1 MAYEVKFVGKLQFTA
16 RTPVHVGGAREANV
30 LYALRLRSLGRLLV
44 PSSTWKG
51 AFRAIAE
58 KLAPSMPLS
67 EIEKLAVERV
77 ALSSE
82 PKSSVKDLLEGFGRA
97 LRGEEAPPFKPD
109 DVKRVLLSI
118 GYSEEELRAPED
130 PAWMLVEY
138 LAYHCP
144 IGKLFGNQVRAGSVR
159 FLDTLLTAQ
168 TQRRPGVG
176 ISRKDLRVQEGVL
189 YTVETTEAEV
199 SVPLVMVGEV
209 ERLGSPSAKLLA
221 STLEAVKEVG
231 LSIGGRKSA
240 GLGLLQLE
248 SAEFHVV
255 KLAEDKGGVGLANP
269 LKTPMLSLENF
280 MRLLRS

>member
-16 RTPVHVGGAREANV
+16 RTPVHVGGVREANV

-67 EIEKLAVERV
+67 EVEKLAVERV

-97 LRGEEAPPFKPD
+97 LRGEETPPFKPD

-176 ISRKDLRVQEGVL
+176 IGRKDLRVQEGVL

-199 SVPLVMVGEV
+199 AVPLVMVGEV

-255 KLAEDKGGVGLANP
+255 KLAEDKGGVGLA
-269 LKTPMLSLENF
+269 
-280 MRLLRS
+280 

>member
-1 MAYEVKFVGKLQFTA
+1 MKFVGKLQFTA

-118 GYSEEELRAPED
+118 GYSEEQLRAPED

-176 ISRKDLRVQEGVL
+176 ISRKDLRVQEKVL

-209 ERLGSPSAKLLA
+209 ERLSSPSAKLLA

>member
-1 MAYEVKFVGKLQFTA
+1 MYEVKFVGKLQFTA
-16 RTPVHVGGAREANV
+16 RTPLHVGGAREANV
-30 LYALRLRSLGRLLV
+30 LYALRLRSLGKLLV

-51 AFRAIAE
+51 AFRAVAE

-67 EIEKLAVERV
+67 EVEKLAVERV
-77 ALSSE
+77 ALSSD
-82 PKSSVKDLLEGFGRA
+82 PKSSVSDLVESFKRA
-97 LRGEEAPPFKPD
+97 LKGEETPPFKPE

-118 GYSEEELRAPED
+118 GYSEGQLKTPED
-130 PAWMLVEY
+130 AKWMLVEY

-159 FLDTLLTAQ
+159 FLDTLLAAQ

-176 ISRKDLRVQEGVL
+176 IGRKDLRAQEKVL

-199 SVPLVMVGEV
+199 AVPLVIVGEV
-209 ERLGSPSAKLLA
+209 EKFGSPPARLLA

-231 LSIGGRKSA
+231 LSVGGRKSA

-269 LKTPMLSLENF
+269 LKTPAVKLEDF
-280 MRLLRS
+280 LKLLRG

>member
-1 MAYEVKFVGKLQFTA
+1 MAYEAKFVGKLQFTA

-118 GYSEEELRAPED
+118 GYSEEQLRAPEE

-144 IGKLFGNQVRAGSVR
+144 IGRLFGNQVRAGSVR

-176 ISRKDLRVQEGVL
+176 IGRKDLRVQEGVL

-199 SVPLVMVGEV
+199 AVPLVMVGEV

-269 LKTPMLSLENF
+269 LKTPAVKLEDF
-280 MRLLRS
+280 LKLLRG

>member
-1 MAYEVKFVGKLQFTA
+1 VAYEVKFVGKLQFTA

-67 EIEKLAVERV
+67 EVEKLAVERV

-82 PKSSVKDLLEGFGRA
+82 PKSSVRDLLEGFGRA

-118 GYSEEELRAPED
+118 GYSEEQLKAPED

-144 IGKLFGNQVRAGSVR
+144 IGRLFGNQVRAGSVR

-168 TQRRPGVG
+168 TQRRPGIG
-176 ISRKDLRVQEGVL
+176 ISRKDLRVQEKVL

-199 SVPLVMVGEV
+199 SVPLLMVGEV

-269 LKTPMLSLENF
+269 LKTPAVKLEAF
-280 MRLLRS
+280 LKLLRG